1 MTCLASHPLIAES
14 SIAITIGNDEAPSL
28 NLFHVDP
35 EIDPANV
42 GHPFD
47 PFVLPV
53 GATEFTTVV
62 TAVVVSPLTGN
73 TIVLEEEFKCRPP
86 GVGRDATY
94 TARTSADGG
103 RLGTRR
109 VGDEHSGCGGWGGE
123 ERWRVWS
130 VGGAG
135 KV

>member
-1 MTCLASHPLIAES
+1 MNHLDA
-14 SIAITIGNDEAPSL
+14 D
-28 NLFHVDP
+28 
-35 EIDPANV
+35 IDTTY

-47 PFVLPV
+47 PFVLPP
-53 GATEFTTVV
+53 GEFTTVV

-109 VGDEHSGCGGWGGE
+109 
-123 ERWRVWS
+123 R
-130 VGGAG
+130 
-135 KV
+135 